1 MPTIKQLGPSYFMI
15 MISRIKNFIY
25 RRNWGFITLF
35 IDGEQLGN
43 NDKISDIL
51 PEVFLE
57 KILKPKWETTIM
69 PSLIA
74 EFGLVETLYVIF
86 YLGKN
91 QDEII
96 MEIWDRNYFDAK
108 PSQVFVFELDAE
120 TVLELKSVL
129 KLTENRS
136 QAKKYALNN
145 WN

>member
-1 MPTIKQLGPSYFMI
+1 MPTIKQLGASNLMI
-15 MISRIKNFIY
+15 MITRIKNFIY
-25 RRNWGFITLF
+25 RNISVFITLF
-35 IDGEQLGN
+35 IDGVQLGN

-96 MEIWDRNYFDAK
+96 MEIWDCNYFDAK

>member
-25 RRNWGFITLF
+25 RINWGFITLF

>member
-15 MISRIKNFIY
+15 MISQIKNFIY
-25 RRNWGFITLF
+25 RNNWGFITLF
-35 IDGEQLGN
+35 IDDNRLGN
-43 NDKISDIL
+43 KDKISDIL

-57 KILKPKWETTIM
+57 KILKPNWETTII

-74 EFGLVETLYVIF
+74 KFGLVETLYVIF

-96 MEIWDRNYFDAK
+96 MEIWDCNYFDAK

>member
-1 MPTIKQLGPSYFMI
+1 MPTIKQLGASNLMI
-15 MISRIKNFIY
+15 MITRIKDFIY
-25 RRNWGFITLF
+25 RKISVFITLF
-35 IDGEQLGN
+35 IDGVQLGN

-74 EFGLVETLYVIF
+74 KFGLVETLYVIF

-96 MEIWDRNYFDAK
+96 MEIWDHNYFDAK

>member
-25 RRNWGFITLF
+25 RKNWEFITLF
-35 IDGEQLGN
+35 IDDNRLGN
-43 NDKISDIL
+43 KDKISDIL

-57 KILKPKWETTIM
+57 KILKPNWETTII

>member
-1 MPTIKQLGPSYFMI
+1 
-15 MISRIKNFIY
+15 
-25 RRNWGFITLF
+25 
-35 IDGEQLGN
+35 
-43 NDKISDIL
+43 
-51 PEVFLE
+51 
-57 KILKPKWETTIM
+57 
-69 PSLIA
+69 
-74 EFGLVETLYVIF
+74 FGLVETLYVIF

-96 MEIWDRNYFDAK
+96 MEIWDHNYFDAK